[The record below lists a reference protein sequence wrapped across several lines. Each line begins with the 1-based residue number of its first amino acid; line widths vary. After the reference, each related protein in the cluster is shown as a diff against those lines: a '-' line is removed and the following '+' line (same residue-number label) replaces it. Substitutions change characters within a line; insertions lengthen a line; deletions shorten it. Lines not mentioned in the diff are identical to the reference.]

1 MKRNAST
8 SIFTNNSIKTRI
20 VAILFALIL
29 LCLTGCKSDSSE
41 ASSNGSSQNGS
52 ANSSDTASDG
62 NTSSST
68 EAEDSNAADTSAT
81 TETSTIKEP
90 VVTSSTITVTSSNK
104 VDAADGE
111 LSVEEGVKYTSVASD
126 DDEYELVVNPAGLA
140 YGYEGYASKEAD
152 ALRKEILNT
161 GNTEEYYTI
170 TGTKYYI
177 SAKGNDNN
185 NGLSPKTP
193 LKTINAIEA
202 YDLKPGDAVLFER
215 GSIFRLLEQ
224 YNPAPGVIY
233 GSYGKGRKP
242 IILGSPE
249 NFANCVWKP
258 SNKKNVWYTSYLY
271 AYPAGAFF
279 DQGKEIGYMKY
290 NLRTLTKNTDFWC
303 DTDSARLYVYCD
315 KGNPADVWDSIEL
328 SQTGC
333 HFKILSGVS
342 NVTFDNICMRYTDSG
357 VGANYN
363 NHFIKGTNLELG
375 FTGGL
380 QFASGNRAGNA
391 FAQWYGGNAFTV
403 NHSWIY
409 QTFDSAVSPQGNGGP
424 NLKYDNMS
432 VCNNLFEYNNADIE
446 FWDHGFSESG
456 PNGITTTYTRF
467 KNFKMDG
474 NICRFTALGWGTRAD
489 DGGIRGIEG
498 VIYAMAEGNDI
509 INVTFTNNIVDCPGR
524 KIFDFPFNTVEQAN
538 GFTARNNTIYI
549 KNSLRTTDQI
559 IRGITLPF
567 DGVMSHFGSRKQDV
581 IDILHKFD
589 STAKI
594 YWYE

>member
-1 MKRNAST
+1 MKQKVHSDFFA
-8 SIFTNNSIKTRI
+8 NNSIKSRI
-20 VAILFALIL
+20 VALIL
-29 LCLTGCKSDSSE
+29 AVMLLGLTGCNSEDKKTNSST
-41 ASSNGSSQNGS
+41 ASSQN
-52 ANSSDTASDG
+52 SSVTSSE
-62 NTSSST
+62 NTSSQQ
-68 EAEDSNAADTSAT
+68 DTSSET
-81 TETSTIKEP
+81 LTETQK
-90 VVTSSTITVTSSNK
+90 VTNSSTVTVATPNK
-104 VDAADGE
+104 KDPADGE
-111 LSVEEGVKYTSVASD
+111 LSVDEGVKYTAVASD

-140 YGYEGYASKEAD
+140 YGYKGYADKEAEK
-152 ALRKEILNT
+152 LRNEILNT

-177 SAKGNDNN
+177 SAEGNDSN

-193 LKTINAIEA
+193 LKTINAIDV

-233 GSYGKGRKP
+233 GSYGEGRKP

-249 NFANCVWKP
+249 NFAKATWQP

-271 AYPAGAFF
+271 AYPCGAFF

-303 DTDSARLYVYCD
+303 DTDTARLYVYCD
-315 KGNPADVWDSIEL
+315 KGNPADVWDSIEI

-333 HFKILSGVS
+333 YFKLLASV
-342 NVTFDNICMRYTDSG
+342 NHVTFDNICMRYTDSG

-363 NHFIKGTNLELG
+363 NHFLTGTNLELG
-375 FTGGL
+375 FTGGQ

-391 FAQWYGGNAFTV
+391 FAQWYGGEAFTI

-409 QTFDSAVSPQGNGGP
+409 QTFDSAVSPQGNAGP
-424 NLKYDNMS
+424 NFYYDNMS
-432 VCNNLFEYNNADIE
+432 ICDNLFEYNNADIE
-446 FWDHGFSESG
+446 FWDHGHSVAG
-456 PNGITTTYTRF
+456 ANGITTTYSRF

-474 NICRFTALGWGTRAD
+474 NICRFTSLGWGTRAD

-498 VIYAMAEGNDI
+498 VIYAMAEGNEI

-538 GFTARNNTIYI
+538 GFTARNNTIYF
-549 KNSLRTTDQI
+549 KKSLRTTDQI

-567 DGVMSHFGSRKQDV
+567 DGVLSHFGSRKKEVTDL
-581 IDILHKFD
+581 LHKFD
-589 STAKI
+589 PTAKV